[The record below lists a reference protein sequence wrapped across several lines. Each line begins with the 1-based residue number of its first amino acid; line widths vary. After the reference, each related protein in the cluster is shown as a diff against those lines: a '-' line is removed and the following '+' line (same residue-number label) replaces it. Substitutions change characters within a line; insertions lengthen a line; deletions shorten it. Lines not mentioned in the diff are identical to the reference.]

1 MGLFDRVAACF
12 TDHRDPRLT
21 EHSVAT
27 LVAQRIVA
35 LALGYEDLNDHD
47 QLRHD
52 PVLGLLGDKTGATRK
67 DCAALAGKSTLDRL
81 EHAPQGGEPGR
92 YHRISHDPQ
101 AMQALLTELF
111 IESRTG
117 PLPAR
122 LILDIDCIDDETHG
136 GQEGHFFHGY

>member
-1 MGLFDRVAACF
+1 M
-12 TDHRDPRLT
+12 
-21 EHSVAT
+21 
-27 LVAQRIVA
+27 A

-67 DCAALAGKSTLDRL
+67 DCAALAGKSTLNRL
-81 EHAPQGGEPGR
+81 EHAPEGGEPGR

-117 PLPAR
+117 PPPAR
-122 LILDIDCIDDETHG
+122 LVLDIDCTDDDTSANRSGRYQLERQLLGGIRTH
-136 GQEGHFFHGY
+136 QESAPFHGALRNPG